1 MSIRRLTFLCATAAL
16 AALTCNEAAR
26 ADLLIEVDKAAQRM
40 TVTVDGHEVYK
51 WTVATGGIDYDT
63 PNGVFKPFR
72 MEIDHHSDE
81 WDNAPMPYSIF
92 FTQTGNAVHGTYE
105 QRSLGH
111 AVLHGCRAAVVGQ
124 CRDATGAGEAPKDG
138 QHDRYGDRRYSGR
151 EAVAG
156 GDCRSKACEREHP
169 VPSLP
174 RGAGSFLPV
183 PLARDAIVLICR
195 LRREEADWAS

>member
-40 TVTVDGHEVYK
+40 TITVDGHEVYK
-51 WTVATGGIDYDT
+51 WTEATGGIDYDT

-72 MEIDHHSDE
+72 GDRSPQRRMGQRADARFDLLHSD
-81 WDNAPMPYSIF
+81 W
-92 FTQTGNAVHGTYE
+92 
-105 QRSLGH
+105 QRSAWHIRAAL
-111 AVLHGCRAAVVGQ
+111 ARPCRVARLRAAVVGQ
-124 CRDATGAGEAPKDG
+124 CRDAMGAGEAPKDG

-151 EAVAG
+151 EAVPG
-156 GDCRSKACEREHP
+156 GDCRSKACEREHT

-195 LRREEADWAS
+195 LRRKEADWAS